1 MCAGYARHPA
11 RMAEWQTLMAQ
22 THLPERAC
30 GFDSRSGHAAGRT
43 WTIRPVGNGGE
54 TTPTG
59 RVTDRPPDRHT
70 RMMLPEDV

>member
-1 MCAGYARHPA
+1 V
-11 RMAEWQTLMAQ
+11 
-22 THLPERAC
+22 
-30 GFDSRSGHAAGRT
+30 GRT
-43 WTIRPVGNGGE
+43 WTVRPVGSGGE